1 MSRVMMRGEGHPRL
15 YRRLVEKHT
24 RVYRDHVG
32 SLIVRRED
40 DIASLRRHVHD
51 LELERYQWLDPELA
65 KWRSDVEA
73 LERKAARHARE
84 RARDDEFATL
94 RAALDRSENERALNA
109 RHVASSIPP
118 NTPSS
123 STGNNGCVMSR

>member
-1 MSRVMMRGEGHPRL
+1 MRRRVTL
-15 YRRLVEKHT
+15 RLVPPRSSHSWGQLG
-24 RVYRDHVG
+24 RDG
-32 SLIVRRED
+32 
-40 DIASLRRHVHD
+40 HD

-109 RHVASSIPP
+109 
-118 NTPSS
+118 
-123 STGNNGCVMSR
+123 SR